1 MKDNTITNPTVPPIH
16 ARAFTRRF
24 NASTLQRFNALTLPP
39 LLALA
44 LSLVLGLSSHA
55 ATLTVTNNANSGAGS
70 LRDTIA
76 AATSGDTITFAA
88 SLAGQTIVLTTGEIL
103 LNKNLTID
111 GSALTNRILLNG
123 NHASRIFNVQTNK
136 TVLLNQLI
144 ITNALY
150 SAAGGFGGGIYTEGF
165 LTVSNCTLTGNSA
178 SSGGGGAIHNEGN
191 TLTVNNCTF
200 QSNTTSGEGGAI
212 SDHGPLVVN
221 NSTFVSGSANAG
233 GAIRIITV
241 GNGDPTSI
249 AKVNNCTFVTNSA
262 SFGADIYYYQ
272 STLNLT
278 NSIISSNTLAS
289 GGGILNSGS
298 NLVGVNAQLSPLGN
312 YGGPTQT
319 MPPLPGSPAVD
330 AGSDAVTSFLATD
343 QRGSNRLSGVHV
355 DIGAVELAVSAPS
368 VTTSA
373 ATAVTSNGAML
384 NGSVNPGSLAAT
396 WRFLYGLTTSYGSST
411 VLSNLAAGSSTV
423 VVSNGISGLLPGTTY
438 HYTLVAS
445 NSVGTN
451 ASTDLTLTTAAAAPV
466 AVTVAATSVT
476 ASSATLNGTVNPGGA
491 PTGYYFQYGTNT
503 SYGSSTFIS
512 NVVAGTSTV
521 AVSNGISGLLPATT
535 YHYSLVASNS
545 AGTNAG
551 TDLTFTTPAAAPT
564 PVTVAASSV
573 TTNSAT
579 LNGTV
584 NPGGAATS
592 YYFEYGTNTS
602 YGSSTAPGNLAPG
615 SSPVAVSNAISGLL
629 SATLYHFRLVAWNSV
644 GTNAG
649 SDLTFTTPA
658 PPPIVTAVNPN
669 TGRGGGGT
677 VVTISGANFTGAT
690 GVSFGGTGA
699 SFSVSNDTTITA
711 TTPPHAMGTVSVA
724 VTTALGGTGT
734 GTNLFSYTAIGSLA
748 TRRAFHTATLL
759 PSGKVLVVGGTSDGS
774 GALASA
780 EIYDP
785 ATGLWSGTGS
795 LNAARHSH
803 AAVLLPNGKV
813 LVVGGTVTDASALA
827 SAEIYDPA
835 TGSWS
840 TTGSLADARY
850 HHTLTLLRSGQLL
863 VAGGTTDG
871 TGGLASA
878 EVYDPAA
885 GTWANAGALN
895 VARYS
900 HTATLLPSGKVLVAG
915 GQDTPSAL
923 ASAELYDPAT
933 GTWANT
939 GPLNVAVSSHTATLL
954 TNGKVLVAGGIQSGP
969 LVVVEIYDPAT
980 GTWSNVPGLNSP
992 RASHTATLLPNG
1004 KVLVAGGTGGGPN
1017 TTELYDP
1024 ASGLW
1029 ASSSPLATGRYLHT
1043 ATLLPSGKVLL
1054 AGGFNGSYLASAE
1067 IYEQAA
1073 SAWSGTGS
1081 LAAGRY
1087 YHSATLL
1094 TNGKVLVA
1102 GGTTNNGTSS
1112 GLASVQLYDPA
1123 AGTWANT
1130 GSLITGRFSHTATLL
1145 PSGKVLVVGGLNNVS
1160 GYLAS
1165 AELYDPATGTW
1176 SNTGSLVAARYLH
1189 TATLLPSGKV
1199 LVVGGFSSVNGYLT
1213 SAQLYDPATG
1223 TWANTGSLSI
1233 ARYIHTATLLP
1244 NGKVLVAGGFGLSG
1258 YLSSAELYDPATG
1271 TWANTGSLTTGRAYH
1286 TATLLPNEKVLV
1298 AGGRNGGV
1306 NYLAST
1312 ELYDPATGTW
1322 SLSGALTTLR
1332 GLHTATLLPN
1342 GKVLL
1347 SGGFS
1352 GSGELSSAELYDPA
1366 TGTSSGTSSLLAVR
1380 YVHTATLLP
1389 NGKVLVVG
1397 GFGVSTY
1404 LASAELY
1411 DVGLGFNAAWQP
1423 QVASASFDAYGRLLL
1438 SGTRFLGVS
1447 TASGGNGSQ
1456 DSPTGYPIVQL
1467 RRLDNEQ
1474 SVFVQRDPFSGVS
1487 SNSFNSAS
1495 GLPTFGQGYVTV
1507 TVFANGIPS
1516 ASFLLLWTPSAAAP
1530 GILVEQPVGTGFT
1543 NGGSRSFTVTAN
1555 SPGSL
1560 TFTIKNPGS
1569 LDLTGLTLTTDGP
1582 NGTNFIVTSS
1592 PTSPVVPGGSTTFT
1606 IQFPLTTSGT
1616 KTGAVHIANNVSGSN
1631 PFDINLTGLSLF
1643 YNTDTDDDGMS
1654 DGSEFDLAA
1663 LGFNW
1668 QASQP
1673 ALVATYYATATANAA
1688 GLYNQTQYNANL
1700 TNGIVIGQGNVTN
1713 NPNAYGLYTSN
1724 QIQALNV
1731 DAPLL
1736 TKNPD
1741 GTFLLTIGVQKATNL
1756 ALPFLDFPMA
1766 ATNTVI
1772 NGQGKLEFQF
1782 TSPDNA
1788 AFFRLQAQ

>member
-1 MKDNTITNPTVPPIH
+1 MKDNTITNPTVPRSR
-16 ARAFTRRF
+16 ARAFTSRF

-123 NHASRIFNVQTNK
+123 NHASRVFNVQTNR
-136 TVLLNQLI
+136 TVLLTQLI
-144 ITNALY
+144 ITNAAV
-150 SAAGGFGGGIYTEGF
+150 AAANFGGSIYSEGT
-165 LTVSNCTLTGNSA
+165 LTVSNCTFAGNS
-178 SSGGGGAIHNEGN
+178 SPNGGGAIHNEEG
-191 TLTVNNCTF
+191 TLTVRNCTF
-200 QSNTTSGEGGAI
+200 SSNTTPGEGGAI

-221 NSTFVSGSANAG
+221 NSTFTTNSANAG

-241 GNGDPTSI
+241 GGGDPTSV
-249 AKVNNCTFVTNSA
+249 ATVRNCTFAGNVAN
-262 SFGADIYYYQ
+262 FGSADIYNYQ

-278 NSIISSNTLAS
+278 NSVVLS
-289 GGGILNSGS
+289 GLLNSGS
-298 NLVGVNAQLSPLGN
+298 TFNSANNLISVDAQLSPLGN

-319 MPPLPGSPAVD
+319 LPPLPGSPAID
-330 AGSDAVTSFLATD
+330 AGTDIVTNILATD
-343 QRGSNRLSGVHV
+343 QRGSNRLSGAHV
-355 DIGAVELAVSAPS
+355 DIGAVEVNITVPA
-368 VTTSA
+368 VTTTAASA
-373 ATAVTSNGAML
+373 VASASATL
-384 NGSVNPGSLAAT
+384 NGTITPGNVAAT
-396 WRFLYGLTTSYGSST
+396 WYFQYGPTASYGST
-411 VLSNLAAGSSTV
+411 TALSNLVAGSSSV
-423 VVSNGISGLLPGTTY
+423 PVSNGISGLLPGTTY

-451 ASTDLTLTTAAAAPV
+451 AGTDLTFTTPAVAPT
-466 AVTVAATSVT
+466 ATTVAATSVT
-476 ASSATLNGTVNPGGA
+476 ANSATLNGTVNPGGA

-615 SSPVAVSNAISGLL
+615 SSSVAVSNGISGLL

-677 VVTISGANFTGAT
+677 VVTITGVNFTGAT
-690 GVSFGGTGA
+690 VVAFGGTAA
-699 SFSVSNDTTITA
+699 SFVVSNDTTITA
-711 TTPPHAMGTVSVA
+711 TTPPHAVGTVSVA

-780 EIYDP
+780 EVYDP

-813 LVVGGTVTDASALA
+813 LVVGGTITGASALA

-840 TTGSLADARY
+840 TTGSLAGARY
-850 HHTLTLLRSGQLL
+850 HHTLTLLSSGKLL

-871 TGGLASA
+871 TGGLATA
-878 EVYDPAA
+878 EIYDPAT
-885 GTWANAGALN
+885 GTWANAGTLN

-900 HTATLLPSGKVLVAG
+900 QTATLLPSGKVLVAG
-915 GQDTPSAL
+915 GNGTSSAL
-923 ASAELYDPAT
+923 ASTELYDPAT

-939 GPLNVAVSSHTATLL
+939 GPLNVAVSSHSATLL
-954 TNGKVLVAGGIQSGP
+954 TNGKVLVAGGIQGGP
-969 LVVVEIYDPAT
+969 LVVVELYDPAT
-980 GTWSNVPGLNSP
+980 GTWSNVPGLNSA

-1004 KVLVAGGTGGGPN
+1004 KVLVAGGTGAGPN

-1024 ASGLW
+1024 TTGLW
-1029 ASSSPLATGRYLHT
+1029 ANSTSLTTGRYLHT
-1043 ATLLPSGKVLL
+1043 ATLLHSGKVLL

-1087 YHSATLL
+1087 YHRATLL
-1094 TNGKVLVA
+1094 PNGKVLVA
-1102 GGTTNNGTSS
+1102 GGTTNGSF
-1112 GLASVQLYDPA
+1112 GLASAQLYDPATGSWANTGSLIAGRNAHTATLLPNGKVLVVGGVNNVSGYLTSAELYDPA

-1130 GSLITGRFSHTATLL
+1130 GPLTTGRYF
-1145 PSGKVLVVGGLNNVS
+1145 
-1160 GYLAS
+1160 
-1165 AELYDPATGTW
+1165 
-1176 SNTGSLVAARYLH
+1176 H

-1199 LVVGGFSSVNGYLT
+1199 LVVGGFNSSNGYLT

-1223 TWANTGSLSI
+1223 TWANTGSLSV
-1233 ARYIHTATLLP
+1233 ARYVHTATLLSS
-1244 NGKVLVAGGFGLSG
+1244 GKVLVAGGNGLSG
-1258 YLSSAELYDPATG
+1258 FLSSAELYDPATG
-1271 TWANTGSLTTGRAYH
+1271 TWANTGSLTTGRDNH
-1286 TATLLPNEKVLV
+1286 TATLLPNDKVLV
-1298 AGGRNGGV
+1298 AGGRNGGL

-1322 SLSGALTTLR
+1322 SLSGALTSVR

-1342 GKVLL
+1342 GKVLF
-1347 SGGFS
+1347 SGGYN
-1352 GSGELSSAELYDPA
+1352 GSGELSSVELYDPA
-1366 TGTSSGTSSLLAVR
+1366 TGASSGTSTLLAGR
-1380 YVHTATLLP
+1380 YVHTATLLA

-1411 DVGLGFNAAWQP
+1411 DVGLGFNSAWQP
-1423 QVASASFDAYGRLLL
+1423 QLASASFDAYGRLLL

-1447 TASGGNGSQ
+1447 SASGGNGSQ

-1474 SVFVQRDPFSGVS
+1474 SVFVQRDPFSGIS

-1495 GLPTFGQGYVTV
+1495 GLPALGQGYVTV

-1516 ASFLLLWTPSAAAP
+1516 ASFLLLWTPSAPAP
-1530 GILVEQPVGTGFT
+1530 GILVEQPVGTGISSGAT
-1543 NGGSRSFTVTAN
+1543 RSFTVTAN
-1555 SPGSL
+1555 TPGSL

-1569 LDLTGLTLTTDGP
+1569 LDLTGLTITNDGP

-1592 PTSPVVPGGSTTFT
+1592 PTSPVAPGGSTTFT
-1606 IQFPLTTSGT
+1606 IQFPLTTPGT

-1643 YNTDTDDDGMS
+1643 YNTDTDGDGMS
-1654 DGSEFDLAA
+1654 DASEVDLAA

-1668 QASQP
+1668 QVSQP

-1741 GTFLLTIGVQKATNL
+1741 GTFLLTIGVEKSTTL
-1756 ALPFLDFPMA
+1756 APPSFSPFPMTA
-1766 ATNTVI
+1766 PQTTI
-1772 NGQGKLEFQF
+1772 NGDGKLEFLF